1 MFANLRQNL
10 DRLRHIAVACTQQHH
25 KELIAPFQPHVPE
38 GGTVIDVGAHAGQ
51 FSKLF
56 SHMVG
61 PRGVVHAFEPSRY
74 TRSILEIALRANGL
88 RNVVVHGEGLSDEP
102 GTLTLHTPIKR
113 SGVRGYGLA
122 SLGGAGDQAMRG
134 EVAETVQVLTLD
146 RFVADHGLHVDFI
159 KVDIEGWEGHFL
171 RGAQRV
177 LATDHPALYLEID
190 HQIMARAGDDAGQ
203 VFEWL
208 SALGYRARKDGAW
221 TAVNAY
227 DGPGNYLF
235 VA

>member
-1 MFANLRQNL
+1 MPANLRQRL
-10 DRLRHIAVACTQQHH
+10 DQIRHVAVACTQQHH
-25 KELIAPFQPHVPE
+25 KDLIPLFRPHVPR

-61 PRGVVHAFEPSRY
+61 PTGVVHAFEPSTY
-74 TRSILEIALRANGL
+74 TRSILEIALRANGR
-88 RNVVVHGEGLSDEP
+88 RNVVVHAAGLSDEP
-102 GTLTLHTPIKR
+102 ATLTLHTPIKK

-122 SLGGAGDQAMRG
+122 SMGGVGDQATRG
-134 EVAETVQVLTLD
+134 EVAETVKVLTLD
-146 RFVADHGLHVDFI
+146 LFATDLGLHVDFI

-177 LATDHPALYLEID
+177 LETDHPALYLEID
-190 HQIMARAGDDAGQ
+190 HRMMARAGDDAGQ
-203 VFEWL
+203 IFERL
-208 SALGYRARKDGAW
+208 AGLGYLAQKDGAW
-221 TAVNAY
+221 SAVTSY